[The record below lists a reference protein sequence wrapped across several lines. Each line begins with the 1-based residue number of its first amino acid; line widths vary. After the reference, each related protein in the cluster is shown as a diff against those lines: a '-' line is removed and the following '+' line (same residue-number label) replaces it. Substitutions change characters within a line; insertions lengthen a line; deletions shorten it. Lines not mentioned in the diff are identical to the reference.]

1 MTDKN
6 DIELLFKANFSRL
19 HSLALA
25 MIHDDDIAR
34 DIVHDIFASL
44 LTAPQN
50 QIVSPAYLVKAVRNR
65 CLNQIRDLEIKNRVT
80 NLFFLENDEYER
92 DDWPD
97 EGTIARIYQIINDDL
112 TIQERQIMDLR
123 FDKGMKFSKVAKSI
137 GISENAVYKHF
148 RQALK
153 VIRKKLTHNEP

>member
-97 EGTIARIYQIINDDL
+97 EVTIARIYQIINDDL

-123 FDKGMKFSKVAKSI
+123 FDKGMKFSRVAKSM

>member
-97 EGTIARIYQIINDDL
+97 EETIARIYQIINDDL

-123 FDKGMKFSKVAKSI
+123 FDKGMKFSKVAKSM

>member
-97 EGTIARIYQIINDDL
+97 EVTIARIYQIINDDL

-123 FDKGMKFSKVAKSI
+123 FDKGMKFSKVAKSM

>member
-97 EGTIARIYQIINDDL
+97 EVTIARIYQIINDDL

-123 FDKGMKFSKVAKSI
+123 FDKGLKFSKVAKSM

-153 VIRKKLTHNEP
+153 VIRKQLTNNEP

>member
-80 NLFFLENDEYER
+80 NLFFLENDEYEW

-123 FDKGMKFSKVAKSI
+123 FDKGMKFSKVAKSM